1 MLSIGRISP
10 AAACC
15 SPSSSSFIV
24 RVVPSA
30 RAQVTLRA
38 DDVHAL
44 AFSPI
49 EKMWDVLII
58 RSMMLRRGRSGTA
71 AINSSYDWV
80 PRRTKRKEAAR
91 GCSLRNF
98 SALGAMHT
106 ARSDDEGTFPI
117 LGARVHRDRKQG
129 FSSAGGGASR
139 RTAYLPVYTGRSSPS
154 AEQKGCPVN
163 TIENTH
169 VYLMLAC

>member
-15 SPSSSSFIV
+15 LPSSSSIIV

-30 RAQVTLRA
+30 RAQVTLRP
-38 DDVHAL
+38 DEVHAL

-49 EKMWDVLII
+49 EKMSDVLII
-58 RSMMLRRGRSGTA
+58 PSIMLRRGRSGTA

-91 GCSLRNF
+91 GFRLSIFL
-98 SALGAMHT
+98 ALGAMHA
-106 ARSDDEGTFPI
+106 ARSDDEGTSPI

-129 FSSAGGGASR
+129 SELFISLL
-139 RTAYLPVYTGRSSPS
+139 RTELVPATRPL
-154 AEQKGCPVN
+154 
-163 TIENTH
+163 
-169 VYLMLAC
+169 